1 MFRGGGG
8 RSGGSGRHG
17 GSDHRGAP
25 VDACSRTW
33 WLSVQ
38 AYASMKPLT
47 CHWAIEC
54 ADQFPTL

>member
-1 MFRGGGG
+1 MV
-8 RSGGSGRHG
+8 
-17 GSDHRGAP
+17 AVAVMVAATIVVVML

-47 CHWAIEC
+47 CHSAIEC